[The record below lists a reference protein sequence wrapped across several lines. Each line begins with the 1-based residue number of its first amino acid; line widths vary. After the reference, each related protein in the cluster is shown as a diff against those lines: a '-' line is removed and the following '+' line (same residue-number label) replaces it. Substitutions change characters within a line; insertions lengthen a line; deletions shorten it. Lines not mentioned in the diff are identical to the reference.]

1 MKFLIDNALSP
12 ALAQG
17 LRDNG
22 IDATHV
28 RDYNLQAAADS
39 VIFEQAIAEDRV
51 IVSADTD
58 FGELLALRRVAKP
71 SVILFRRNQD
81 RHPTRQLLV
90 LLANLQAVEEFLRDG
105 CILIFDDARMR
116 VRMLPIG
123 AD

>member
-1 MKFLIDNALSP
+1 VRFLVDNALSP
-12 ALAQG
+12 VLAEG
-17 LRDNG
+17 LRNNG
-22 IDATHV
+22 FDAVHV

-39 VIFEQAIAEDRV
+39 VIFERAISEERV

-81 RHPTRQLLV
+81 RHPARQLLL
-90 LLANLQAVEEFLRDG
+90 LLANLPAVEGFLLDG
-105 CILIFDDARMR
+105 CILIFDDSRMR

>member
-1 MKFLIDNALSP
+1 VRFLVDNALSP
-12 ALAQG
+12 VLAEG
-17 LRDNG
+17 LRNNG
-22 IDATHV
+22 FDAVHV

-39 VIFEQAIAEDRV
+39 VIFDRAISEERV

-81 RHPTRQLLV
+81 RHPARQLLL
-90 LLANLQAVEEFLRDG
+90 LLANLPAVEGFLRDG

-123 AD
+123 AE

>member
-1 MKFLIDNALSP
+1 MRFLVDNALSP
-12 ALAQG
+12 VLAEG
-17 LRDNG
+17 LRNNG
-22 IDATHV
+22 FDAVHV

-39 VIFEQAIAEDRV
+39 VIFDRAISEERV

-81 RHPTRQLLV
+81 RHPARQLLL
-90 LLANLQAVEEFLRDG
+90 LLANLPAVEGFLRDG

-123 AD
+123 AE

>member
-1 MKFLIDNALSP
+1 MKFLVDNALSP

-22 IDATHV
+22 IDATQV

-58 FGELLALRRVAKP
+58 FG
-71 SVILFRRNQD
+71 
-81 RHPTRQLLV
+81 
-90 LLANLQAVEEFLRDG
+90 
-105 CILIFDDARMR
+105 
-116 VRMLPIG
+116 
-123 AD
+123 